1 MARPMPMPGV
11 MGGYCEPFALGVIG
25 DSAACSQFVVEVGIV
40 MLTGGLVFAA
50 AMFFST
56 VSFNLAR

>member
-1 MARPMPMPGV
+1 MPMPGV

-25 DSAACSQFVVEVGIV
+25 DSAACSQLVVEVGIV
-40 MLTGGLVFAA
+40 MLTGGLAFAV

>member
-1 MARPMPMPGV
+1 

-25 DSAACSQFVVEVGIV
+25 DSVACSQFEDVGIV
-40 MLTGGLVFAA
+40 MLTGGLAFAA